1 MDIREVLFKLSSLDS
16 VGAVHDA
23 ADYAAEELKKYAEV
37 ERRGAAVIG
46 KIKGAADYTVLLD
59 AHIDQVAFTVTDI
72 DDEGFITAAC
82 CGGIDLRALPARAVT
97 VHGKKNIPAV
107 FCSTP
112 PHLASGETEYSDI
125 ASIKLDTMLGTKA
138 KDLVSLGDYITFSA
152 EPAELSGGLVT
163 GRSFDDRAGVAC
175 LLKTA
180 ELLSGKAL
188 PCRVV
193 LLFSDAEELG
203 MRGAAAASFGIRP
216 DEVIAVDVTFGGIG
230 ISAEECGKLGGGPM
244 IGFSPV
250 LDSGVSKKLCKVAA
264 ENGIDYAPEVMGGK
278 TGTNADVL
286 STAESGAKTCTV
298 SIPLRNMHTE
308 VETVSLADIESSAE
322 LLAKY
327 ILSGGL
333 LNA

>member
-1 MDIREVLFKLSSLDS
+1 M
-16 VGAVHDA
+16 
-23 ADYAAEELKKYAEV
+23 
-37 ERRGAAVIG
+37 
-46 KIKGAADYTVLLD
+46 
-59 AHIDQVAFTVTDI
+59 
-72 DDEGFITAAC
+72 
-82 CGGIDLRALPARAVT
+82 
-97 VHGKKNIPAV
+97 
-107 FCSTP
+107 
-112 PHLASGETEYSDI
+112 
-125 ASIKLDTMLGTKA
+125 
-138 KDLVSLGDYITFSA
+138 
-152 EPAELSGGLVT
+152 
-163 GRSFDDRAGVAC
+163 
-175 LLKTA
+175 
-180 ELLSGKAL
+180 
-188 PCRVV
+188 V

-216 DEVIAVDVTFGGIG
+216 DEVIAVDVTFGDGIG

-264 ENGIDYAPEVMGGK
+264 ENGIAYAPEVMGGR

-286 STAESGAKTCTV
+286 SAAESGAKTCTV

-308 VETVSLADIESSAE
+308 VETVSLTDIESSAE

>member
-1 MDIREVLFKLSSLDS
+1 
-16 VGAVHDA
+16 
-23 ADYAAEELKKYAEV
+23 
-37 ERRGAAVIG
+37 
-46 KIKGAADYTVLLD
+46 
-59 AHIDQVAFTVTDI
+59 
-72 DDEGFITAAC
+72 
-82 CGGIDLRALPARAVT
+82 
-97 VHGKKNIPAV
+97 
-107 FCSTP
+107 
-112 PHLASGETEYSDI
+112 
-125 ASIKLDTMLGTKA
+125 MLGAKA

-216 DEVIAVDVTFGGIG
+216 DEVIAVDVTFGDGIG

>member
-1 MDIREVLFKLSSLDS
+1 MNIKEVLFKLSSLDS

-138 KDLVSLGDYITFSA
+138 KDLV
-152 EPAELSGGLVT
+152 LSGGLVT

-180 ELLSGKAL
+180 ELLADKPL
-188 PCRVV
+188 PCNAV

-216 DEVIAVDVTFGGIG
+216 DEVMAVDVTFGDGIG

-244 IGFSPV
+244 IDFSPV

-264 ENGIDYAPEVMGGK
+264 ENGIAYAPEVMGGR

-286 STAESGAKTCTV
+286 SVAESGAKTCTV

-308 VETVSLADIESSAE
+308 VETVSLTDIESSAE